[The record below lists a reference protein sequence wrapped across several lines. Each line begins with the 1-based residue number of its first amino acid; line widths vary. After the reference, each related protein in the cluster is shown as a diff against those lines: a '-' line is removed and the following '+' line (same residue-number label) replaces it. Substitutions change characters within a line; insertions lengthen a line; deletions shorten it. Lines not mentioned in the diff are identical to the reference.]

1 MEILICF
8 ISIQSNV
15 TSQHDRQKVDRSTHR
30 SVRTLSVGQLLF
42 QARELLEECCVIG
55 PLHLESITWY
65 KTTMQER
72 KGHIREILF
81 VLSQSIHRSQVCLA
95 SSCKLQGLFLGMLY
109 FKEVVF
115 FYCLLGEFFF
125 ETTLNIG
132 LKYFVRTFCFVT
144 MVYYL
149 VTIIVFI
156 VLYW

>member
-15 TSQHDRQKVDRSTHR
+15 TSQHDQQKVDQSTHR
-30 SVRTLSVGQLLF
+30 SVRTLSVGRLLF
-42 QARELLEECCVIG
+42 RARELLEECCVIG
-55 PLHLESITWY
+55 PLHLESFTWY

-81 VLSQSIHRSQVCLA
+81 VLSRSIHRSQVCLA
-95 SSCKLQGLFLGMLY
+95 SSCKLKAYSWECFILRKLCSFIAYWENFFL
-109 FKEVVF
+109 
-115 FYCLLGEFFF
+115 
-125 ETTLNIG
+125 ETTRNIG
-132 LKYFVRTFCFVT
+132 LKYFVRTFCFVP